1 MVFFFSCFY
10 FVCIIMV
17 MVRLK
22 NGIIGVKLLKFF
34 LGYFSGV
41 FYFLGGKVF
50 LEISG
55 IF

>member
-1 MVFFFSCFY
+1 
-10 FVCIIMV
+10 

-34 LGYFSGV
+34 LGYFWISGV

-50 LEISG
+50 MEISG